1 MFKILVVDD
10 ENLVRKGIVM
20 ETDWARLDCM
30 VVAEAANGEEG
41 LEAIHKYRPDLVI
54 CDIRMPKM
62 DGIKMV
68 TELRN
73 EGNETYVIFLT
84 AYDDFAYAQNAVKL
98 GASDYLLKPFEDG
111 ELETAVLSIKK
122 RVEERQSQGGREHE
136 ENVLAH
142 ASIQK
147 GEKSKYVTEAMNYIM
162 EHYADSDIGVRK
174 IAESLGLSEGH
185 LSHTFKK
192 ETEYTIN
199 AYITR
204 YRVRVAMKLL
214 QNCRYKVYEVAEM
227 VGYKDITYFSTIFK
241 KIAGV
246 TPSEYQDRIGGE
258 TE

>member
-10 ENLVRKGIVM
+10 ESLVRKGIVM
-20 ETDWARLDCM
+20 ETDWASLDCM

-41 LEAIHKYRPDLVI
+41 LDAIHKYRPDLVI

-62 DGIKMV
+62 DGIEMV

-111 ELETAVLSIKK
+111 ELEEAVLRIKRK
-122 RVEERQSQGGREHE
+122 VEERQSQGGREHE

-147 GEKSKYVTEAMNYIM
+147 GEKSKYVAEAMAYIM
-162 EHYADSDIGVRK
+162 EHYADTDIGVRK

-246 TPSEYQDRIGGE
+246 TPSEYQDRIRSE
-258 TE
+258 

>member
-1 MFKILVVDD
+1 MTKIRIYDLAKQIERESKEIIAALKEQGVEGKTASSSITEEQVELVKSKLLAGVKKA
-10 ENLVRKGIVM
+10 EKSVSEKVQKG
-20 ETDWARLDCM
+20 ED
-30 VVAEAANGEEG
+30 
-41 LEAIHKYRPDLVI
+41 
-54 CDIRMPKM
+54 
-62 DGIKMV
+62 
-68 TELRN
+68 
-73 EGNETYVIFLT
+73 
-84 AYDDFAYAQNAVKL
+84 AVKKA
-98 GASDYLLKPFEDG
+98 GKKAEK
-111 ELETAVLSIKK
+111 AVKNIEKNVEKNIEKAAAEVKK

>member
-62 DGIKMV
+62 DGIEMV

-84 AYDDFAYAQNAVKL
+84 AYDDFAYAQNAVK
-98 GASDYLLKPFEDG
+98 
-111 ELETAVLSIKK
+111 LETAVLSIKK

>member
-1 MFKILVVDD
+1 
-10 ENLVRKGIVM
+10 
-20 ETDWARLDCM
+20 M

-62 DGIKMV
+62 DGIEMV

-111 ELETAVLSIKK
+111 
-122 RVEERQSQGGREHE
+122 
-136 ENVLAH
+136 
-142 ASIQK
+142 
-147 GEKSKYVTEAMNYIM
+147 EAMNYIM

>member
-10 ENLVRKGIVM
+10 ESLVRNGIVM
-20 ETDWARLDCM
+20 QTDWAALDCM

-41 LEAIHKYRPDLVI
+41 LEAIYRYRPDLVI
-54 CDIRMPKM
+54 CDIRMPKK
-62 DGIKMV
+62 DGIEMV
-68 TELRN
+68 TQLRD

-84 AYDDFAYAQNAVKL
+84 AYDDFAYAQQAVKL

-111 ELETAVLSIKK
+111 KLEEAVRSIKK
-122 RVEERQSQGGREHE
+122 KLEQRQQSGGRAHE
-136 ENVLAH
+136 EDVLAH

-147 GEKSKYVTEAMNYIM
+147 GEKSKYVAEAMNYIM
-162 EHYADSDIGVRK
+162 EHYADPDIGVRK
-174 IAESLGLSEGH
+174 IAESLGLSEGY

-204 YRVRVAMKLL
+204 YRVRSAMKLL

-246 TPSEYQDRIGGE
+246 NPSEYQDRIGKEGS
-258 TE
+258 